1 MLKEIDKMHE
11 KKVLGHFHLAD
22 NFGFD
27 DEHLTPGQGNA
38 PIREFVKKLKS
49 KGYDDFIVEGG
60 SFNPT
65 TALQDTWSYFG
76 TPVYSSHPRGSFR
89 DFRQKHFEYKSTPLY
104 IAGAYAPSNQFKT
117 WSEVP
122 LH

>member
-1 MLKEIDKMHE
+1 MQINIQ
-11 KKVLGHFHLAD
+11 VASVWQSVIAD
-22 NFGFD
+22 FD
-27 DEHLTPGQGNA
+27 
-38 PIREFVKKLKS
+38 
-49 KGYDDFIVEGG
+49 G

-65 TALQDTWSYFG
+65 TTLQDTWSYFG

-89 DFRQKHFEYKSTPLY
+89 DFRQRHFEYKSTPLY
-104 IAGAYAPSNQFKT
+104 IAGAYAPSNQFKL